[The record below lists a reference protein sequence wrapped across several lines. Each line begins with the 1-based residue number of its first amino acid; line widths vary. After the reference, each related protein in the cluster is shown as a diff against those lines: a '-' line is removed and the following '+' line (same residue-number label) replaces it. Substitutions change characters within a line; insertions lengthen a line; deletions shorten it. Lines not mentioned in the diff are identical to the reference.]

1 MIKTTRK
8 AFSPSRPAITANR
21 GHATVRRVLAWIAVV
36 SVSALALSACGE
48 GTTAVSRSASVQHI
62 YADDIHIV
70 GDLSKTPKGLY
81 SARWSGQPVY
91 ISASGPLWE
100 AAAKRWQPAVRIVHN
115 KNGRIRFGGFTH
127 RPVCGYAVPYIKKG
141 EIRRCDIFLNKALAD
156 NTAICGGSEIVLAH
170 EIGHC
175 LGIIGHTEDGGL
187 MDIHAGNKQPS
198 TASLE
203 GLRALYARPFPS
215 S

>member
-8 AFSPSRPAITANR
+8 GLSPSRPAIAPNR
-21 GHATVRRVLAWIAVV
+21 GHAAVRRVSAWIAVV
-36 SVSALALSACGE
+36 SVSALVLGACGE
-48 GTTAVSRSASVQHI
+48 STTAVSRSASVQQI

-70 GDLSKTPKGLY
+70 GDLSKTAKGLY

-91 ISASGPLWE
+91 VSASGPLWE

-156 NTAICGGSEIVLAH
+156 DTAICGGSEIVLAH

-175 LGIIGHTEDGGL
+175 LGIIGHTKDGGL
-187 MDIHAGNKQPS
+187 MDSHAGNKQPS
-198 TASLE
+198 IASLE
-203 GLRALYARPFPS
+203 GLRALYARPFP
-215 S
+215 